1 METYIK
7 QNIYFMMSQRG
18 ISTLELSKK
27 SNISERTLSDILNLK
42 TIDYN
47 PRLSTLYSIAN
58 ALDVKLLDLF
68 VRSEKMDWSQVTDFS
83 QDEYLQI
90 LRGNF
95 RNAISGKR
103 HNVISIYPDLS
114 ESTISKILSGYET
127 NPKLSTIEAI
137 SRVTQMSISALLT
150 RGGHER

>member
-7 QNIYFMMSQRG
+7 QNIYFIMNQRG
-18 ISTLELSKK
+18 ISTSKLSEK
-27 SNISERTLSDILNLK
+27 SHISERTLSDILNLK

-58 ALDVKLLDLF
+58 SLDVKLLDLF
-68 VRSEKMDWSQVTDFS
+68 VRSENMDWSQDTDLS

-95 RNAISGKR
+95 SKSINGKR
-103 HNVISIYPDLS
+103 HNAVSIYPDLS

-127 NPKLSTIEAI
+127 NPKLLTIEAI
-137 SRVTQMSISALLT
+137 SRVTQMSISELFT
-150 RGGHER
+150 RGG